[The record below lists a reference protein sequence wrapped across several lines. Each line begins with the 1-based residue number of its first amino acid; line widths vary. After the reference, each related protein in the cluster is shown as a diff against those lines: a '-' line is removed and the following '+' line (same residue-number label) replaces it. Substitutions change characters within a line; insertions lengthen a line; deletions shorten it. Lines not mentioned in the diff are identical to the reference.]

1 MSAGPARPA
10 RPHLLA
16 LAPALVVL
24 LLLSV
29 YPTAYLVRLAFSDW
43 SPSAPVPV
51 FGGAKHVVR
60 ALSGDAFF
68 WKSVGLTLLFTAIA
82 LTVELALGLALALLL
97 VGHPKPGPTY
107 RSDEETGTLLPWL
120 RTALGVP
127 MTLTPVV
134 VGLSWRILF
143 DPDLGPL
150 NRMLAA
156 VGITGPAWVAD
167 PRWAL
172 VSLAMV
178 DVWQWTPFMVL
189 ALGAAL
195 SQIPR
200 DLYEAAA
207 VDGASWLTTFRH
219 VTLPGLGRAIA
230 AAALLRSID
239 LLKAFDVIFIVTE
252 GGPGTA
258 TETLNLYA
266 FRVLRR
272 FDIGYAAAL
281 GLLLLVI
288 ITIVIGI
295 LSRFLG
301 SPIDRDKEPA

>member
-1 MSAGPARPA
+1 
-10 RPHLLA
+10 
-16 LAPALVVL
+16 
-24 LLLSV
+24 
-29 YPTAYLVRLAFSDW
+29 
-43 SPSAPVPV
+43 
-51 FGGAKHVVR
+51 
-60 ALSGDAFF
+60 
-68 WKSVGLTLLFTAIA
+68 
-82 LTVELALGLALALLL
+82 
-97 VGHPKPGPTY
+97 
-107 RSDEETGTLLPWL
+107 
-120 RTALGVP
+120 

-150 NRMLAA
+150 NRMLRV

-172 VSLAMV
+172 PSLVLV

-195 SQIPR
+195 SQVPR

-207 VDGASWLTTFRH
+207 VDGASRLDTLRH
-219 VTLPGLGRAIA
+219 VTLPGLRRAIA
-230 AAALLRSID
+230 AAALLRAVD
-239 LLKAFDVIFIVTE
+239 LFKAFDVIFIVTE

-258 TETLNLYA
+258 TETLNLYV

-281 GLLLLVI
+281 GLCLLAA
-288 ITIVIGI
+288 I
-295 LSRFLG
+295 LLG
-301 SPIDRDKEPA
+301 VRLLGRALGDPFAEEEATR

>member
-1 MSAGPARPA
+1 LKR
-10 RPHLLA
+10 RPHVLA
-16 LAPALVVL
+16 LAPALAAL
-24 LLLSV
+24 AALAV
-29 YPTAYLVRLAFSDW
+29 YPTVYLARLAVSDW
-43 SPSAPVPV
+43 TPAAPVPV
-51 FGGAKHVVR
+51 LVGMKHLRR
-60 ALSGDAFF
+60 ALLDDVFF
-68 WKSVGLTLLFTAIA
+68 WKSVGLTLLYTALA
-82 LTVELALGLALALLL
+82 LAAELSLGLALALLL
-97 VGHPKPGPTY
+97 VGHPRPGPTY
-107 RSDEETGTLLPWL
+107 RGDEPPGAWFPLL
-120 RTALGVP
+120 RAALGVP

-150 NRMLAA
+150 NRLLGA

-172 VSLAMV
+172 VSLVLV

-195 SQIPR
+195 SQVPR

-207 VDGASWLTTFRH
+207 VDGASRLTTLRH
-219 VTLPGLGRAIA
+219 VTLPGLRRAIA
-230 AAALLRSID
+230 AAALLRTVD
-239 LLKAFDVIFIVTE
+239 LFKAFDVIFIVTE

-258 TETLNLYA
+258 TETLNLYV

-281 GLLLLVI
+281 GLCLLVAI
-288 ITIVIGI
+288 MLGI
-295 LSRFLG
+295 RVLGRALGDPFGDEEVSR
-301 SPIDRDKEPA
+301 

>member
-1 MSAGPARPA
+1 LKP

-16 LAPALVVL
+16 LAPALAVL
-24 LLLSV
+24 AALAV
-29 YPTAYLVRLAFSDW
+29 YPTAYLVRLAVSDW
-43 SPSAPVPV
+43 TPDAPVPV
-51 FGGAKHVVR
+51 FAGAKHLRR
-60 ALSGDAFF
+60 ALFGDVFF
-68 WKSVGLTLLFTAIA
+68 WKSLGLTLVYTAAA
-82 LTVELALGLALALLL
+82 LAAELALGLALALLL
-97 VGHPKPGPTY
+97 VGHPRPGPSY
-107 RSDEETGTLLPWL
+107 RSEEPQGALFPWL

-150 NRMLAA
+150 DRALGALG
-156 VGITGPAWVAD
+156 VTGPAWVAD

-172 VSLAMV
+172 TSLVLV

-195 SQIPR
+195 SQLPR
-200 DLYEAAA
+200 ELYEAAA
-207 VDGASWLTTFRH
+207 VDGAGRLVTLRH
-219 VTLPGLGRAIA
+219 VTLPGLRRAMM
-230 AAALLRSID
+230 AAALLRAVD
-239 LLKAFDVIFIVTE
+239 LFKAFDILFIVTE

-258 TETLNLYA
+258 TETLNLYV

-281 GLLLLVI
+281 GLCLLAATLI
-288 ITIVIGI
+288 F
-295 LSRFLG
+295 SRLLQRLLG
-301 SPIDRDKEPA
+301 DPLQDEEPIR